1 MNKERYANIE
11 IREVI
16 ESLRMSTVIKCKI
29 CGGEG
34 YKPTGGMIDDISYE
48 YDDCIC
54 KKTFLKKNKMIIAGI
69 PKRRLDVLKQSF
81 KKKMVLNTLSNEKVS
96 LYKNVVPVYVKKFKS
111 ARKQGLGLMFFGVS
125 GSGKTTS
132 GILIAAKLL
141 TKDYDCHYITFRQ
154 IMNVLYDSY
163 EDKGKSRLFKEII
176 DVDFLVVDELSLV
189 GRVTP
194 HMVAEFTSICKARF
208 ENEKPTILI
217 SNYNTIDEILLNFG
231 EPMASLLNEAFI
243 PFKFYGKDFRED
255 KFEHLRKFF

>member
-1 MNKERYANIE
+1 MTKERYANEDIKKAIE
-11 IREVI
+11 IARKNI
-16 ESLRMSTVIKCKI
+16 IFNCKK

-34 YKPTGGMIDDISYE
+34 YKPTGKIIDDINYE
-48 YDDCIC
+48 FNDCEC
-54 KKTFLKKNKMIIAGI
+54 SKKFNIKKKLIISGI
-69 PKRRLDVLKQSF
+69 PKRRHHILKEKF
-81 KKKMVLNTLSNEKVS
+81 KRKTVLNTLSNEKIS
-96 LYKNVVPVYVKKFKS
+96 LYKDVVPVYVKKFKK
-111 ARKQGLGLMFFGVS
+111 ARKEGLGLMFFGVS

-132 GILIAAKLL
+132 GILIAVKLL
-141 TKDYDCHYITFRQ
+141 YKGYDCHYITFRNL
-154 IMNVLYDSY
+154 INLLLEGY
-163 EDKGKSRLFKEII
+163 EDKHKSRMFKEII

-194 HMVAEFTSICKARF
+194 HMVAEFTSICKSRF

-231 EPMASLLNEAFI
+231 EPMASLINEAVI